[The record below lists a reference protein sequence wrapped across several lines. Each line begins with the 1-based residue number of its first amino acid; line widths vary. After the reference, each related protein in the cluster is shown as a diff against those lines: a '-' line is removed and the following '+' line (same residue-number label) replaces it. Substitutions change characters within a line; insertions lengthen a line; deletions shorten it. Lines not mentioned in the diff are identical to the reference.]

1 VLRPEFERLEREFN
15 EMLATFVECFRKG
28 DCRRPVPTLRDALT
42 KLDGALE
49 RIRES
54 RILADQK
61 LEVVMRMLELAN
73 RYQSMAEA
81 LKECGKIIQTLK
93 LDRYL
98 GDYAL

>member
-1 VLRPEFERLEREFN
+1 MTAGGPF
-15 EMLATFVECFRKG
+15 
-28 DCRRPVPTLRDALT
+28 PTLRDALT

-81 LKECGKIIQTLK
+81 LEECGNIIRTLK